1 MSRPRQSRA
10 LIIVNT
16 DFCSSDGDVGLR
28 PRRGARREA
37 EKLSRVLAQLSYRV
51 KLLHNRTAK
60 EMEDLYQQECSRE
73 HGDYF
78 VSVISS
84 HGEEGAVLGCD
95 CRPLRLTRIF
105 HIVSAQNC
113 PALAERPKVFF
124 IQACRGAALDQGVF
138 VETDSGQ
145 PEPASFSEYLHIPPN
160 TAVMFACSPGY
171 GAFLNPAG
179 SMFLQALLAMLAGE
193 ERCLAL
199 SRMAT
204 RLNAAVALGC
214 QARGTYEGC
223 KQMPCFV
230 TNLPRDIFPFSTQ
243 GEPLP
248 STDTQGGMEE
258 EEEERQK
265 PTAS

>member
-16 DFCSSDGDVGLR
+16 DFHSSDGDVGLR

-37 EKLSRVLAQLSYRV
+37 EKLSHVLAQLNYRV
-51 KLLHNRTAK
+51 RLLHNRTAK
-60 EMEDLYQQECSRE
+60 EMEDLYQQECGRE

-78 VSVISS
+78 VSIISS

-105 HIVSAQNC
+105 RTLSAQNC
-113 PALAERPKVFF
+113 PVLAQTPKVFF
-124 IQACRGAALDQGVF
+124 IQACRGAALDRGVF
-138 VETDSGQ
+138 VETDGGQ
-145 PEPASFSEYLHIPPN
+145 PEPDSFSEYLCIPPN

-179 SMFLQALLAMLAGE
+179 SMFLQALLAALAGE
-193 ERCLAL
+193 ERSLAL

-214 QARGTYEGC
+214 QARGAYEGC
-223 KQMPCFV
+223 KQMPCFI
-230 TNLPRDIFPFSTQ
+230 TNLLRDIFPFSAA
-243 GEPLP
+243 GEALP
-248 STDTQGGMEE
+248 STDTQGGT
-258 EEEERQK
+258 EEERQK
-265 PTAS
+265 PAAS